1 MVLRICITANL
12 NRKAP
17 FIASIFTKI
26 KLNKIHF
33 FNKA

>member
-1 MVLRICITANL
+1 MVLRLFITANL
-12 NRKAP
+12 NSKAP
-17 FIASIFTKI
+17 FIATIFT